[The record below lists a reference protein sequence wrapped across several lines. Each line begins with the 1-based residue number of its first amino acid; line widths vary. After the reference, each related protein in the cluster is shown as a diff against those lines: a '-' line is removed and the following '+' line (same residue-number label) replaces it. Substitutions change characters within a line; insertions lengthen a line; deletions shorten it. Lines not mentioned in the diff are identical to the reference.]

1 MTHPPARQTV
11 QPGRLPRHRHAQG
24 YAAVVIA
31 GAYEEAG
38 DAGRRQVVPGDVVVH
53 QAWEAHLNR
62 TPGMGAQVLNLPL
75 PACALSAFG
84 RIDDVD
90 GLIRTATRDAAEA
103 TGLLAQAFKP
113 LAPGRADWPDL
124 LAAALARGDA
134 TPLAD
139 WALALNVSPEHLSRG
154 FGKVFGVTPQRY
166 RLEARARAA
175 VADIAGPAPLAEV
188 AAAHGFADQAHMTRS
203 VRALTG
209 CAPGSLRSIPFKT

>member
-11 QPGRLPRHRHAQG
+11 QPGRLPRHRHAEG

-38 DAGRRQVVPGDVVVH
+38 DAGRRRVVAGDVVVH

-62 TPGMGAQVLNLPL
+62 TPSKGAQVLNLPL

-103 TGLLAQAFKP
+103 TGLLAQAFQP

>member
-1 MTHPPARQTV
+1 MPPKQQACWPRPSSPSP
-11 QPGRLPRHRHAQG
+11 PGAP
-24 YAAVVIA
+24 
-31 GAYEEAG
+31 
-38 DAGRRQVVPGDVVVH
+38 
-53 QAWEAHLNR
+53 
-62 TPGMGAQVLNLPL
+62 
-75 PACALSAFG
+75 
-84 RIDDVD
+84 
-90 GLIRTATRDAAEA
+90 
-103 TGLLAQAFKP
+103 TGP
-113 LAPGRADWPDL
+113 TCWPP
-124 LAAALARGDA
+124 ALARGDA

>member
-11 QPGRLPRHRHAQG
+11 QPGPLPRHRHAEG
-24 YAAVVIA
+24 YAAIVIA

-38 DAGRRQVVPGDVVVH
+38 DAGRREVVPGDVVVH

-62 TPGMGAQVLNLPL
+62 TPCRGAQVLNLPL
-75 PACALSAFG
+75 PDSALSAFG

-90 GLIRTATRDAAEA
+90 GLISAATRDAAEA
-103 TGLLAQAFKP
+103 THLLAQTFRP
-113 LAPGRADWPDL
+113 LAPAHADWPDL
-124 LAAALARGDA
+124 LAAALARGEA

-139 WALALNVSPEHLSRG
+139 WALTFGISPEHLSRG

-175 VADIAGPAPLAEV
+175 VADIAGLAPLAEV

-209 CAPGSLRSIPFKT
+209 RAPGSLRSIPFKT